1 MIVLFVLGPPGVG
14 KTSAV
19 RHLLEPNS
27 VLVENPKWTV
37 GNKVVAAGHY
47 KGHAF
52 DGADTVP
59 YNGVHDALMYWENF
73 FLDHKLT
80 ILDGDRFSYPN
91 AREFFLSRA
100 EMVCAV
106 LLRADDD
113 NLARRRHERGSHQN
127 QSYQSWLKGRATKSE
142 RFYNIFNVGR
152 IINANHGVASVVGDM
167 KSFLKEKCNYV
178 Y

>member
-19 RHLLEPNS
+19 RHLIEPDS
-27 VLVENPKWTV
+27 ELIQKPKWTV
-37 GNKVVAAGHY
+37 GKKVVAAGHY
-47 KGHAF
+47 KGHTF

-59 YNGVHDALMYWENF
+59 YNGVHDALMYWQNF
-73 FLDHKLT
+73 LLDHQLT

-91 AREFFLSRA
+91 AREFFLPRA

-113 NLARRRHERGSHQN
+113 NLVHRRHERGSHQN
-127 QSYQSWLKGRATKSE
+127 QSWLKGRATKSE
-142 RFYNIFNVGR
+142 RFYNTFNVAR
-152 IINANHGVASVVGDM
+152 IIDANHGVASVVDDM
-167 KSFLKEKCNYV
+167 RKFLKEISG
-178 Y
+178 